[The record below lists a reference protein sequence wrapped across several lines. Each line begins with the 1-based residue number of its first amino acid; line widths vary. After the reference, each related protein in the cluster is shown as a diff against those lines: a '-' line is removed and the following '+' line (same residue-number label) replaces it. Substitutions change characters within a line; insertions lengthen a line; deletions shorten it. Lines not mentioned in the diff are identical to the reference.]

1 MGGSLVDESLGN
13 LETVNA
19 VDPVEVFSDVLGFI
33 ALKRPNEVPAG
44 SACRRRTRGALAKRK
59 RNSLNLLDTLLDI
72 VLTKVELAGL
82 DGLQHSVRSEGF
94 AHGHE
99 ANGLFGQSM
108 GLAGL
113 LNSGL
118 DLIKRLGD
126 VSHGR

>member
-1 MGGSLVDESLGN
+1 
-13 LETVNA
+13 
-19 VDPVEVFSDVLGFI
+19 
-33 ALKRPNEVPAG
+33 
-44 SACRRRTRGALAKRK
+44 LAKRK

-126 VSHGR
+126 VGHGC